1 MEITSLKFEGEA
13 LHILDQ
19 RKLPFKFIDIPCK
32 TREEV
37 WEAINKMMIRGAP
50 AIGVAA
56 AYGMYLG
63 VKNLSREKEK
73 FFKELKK
80 TKEYLDSARPTAVNL
95 KWATGRVYKIAKK
108 NEDKTVSSI
117 KQLILKEALAM
128 EKEDAK
134 RNYCIGEYGS
144 ALFKDNDTIMTI
156 CNTGALAT
164 VAYGTA
170 FSVIRK
176 AFKKYKNIKAI
187 ALETRPYLQGAR
199 LTALELK
206 EAGIPFHL
214 ITDNMSGFIM
224 NKGLVNGVVVGA
236 DRIALN
242 GDTANKI
249 GTYTL
254 SVLAMYHKIPFY
266 VVAPISTIDPDMPD
280 GKEIPIEERNPD
292 EVTHCG
298 GKRIAPEGI
307 EVYNPAFDVTP
318 NRLIDAIITD
328 KGILR
333 QPFEKSIKKI
343 LKNNSTRP

>member
-1 MEITSLKFEGEA
+1 MEIRSLKFDGEV

-19 RKLPFKFIDIPCK
+19 RKLPFEFINVPCK
-32 TREEV
+32 TEKDV

-63 VKNLSREKEK
+63 IKNFTGTSGNLLKRLKEV
-73 FFKELKK
+73 
-80 TKEYLDSARPTAVNL
+80 KEYLDTARPTAVNL
-95 KWATGRVYKIAKK
+95 KWATER
-108 NEDKTVSSI
+108 
-117 KQLILKEALAM
+117 ILKLAEKFKDLPSEELKQTILLEAIAM
-128 EKEDAK
+128 EKEDAE
-134 RNYCIGEYGS
+134 RNFKIGEFGS
-144 ALFKDNDTIMTI
+144 ALFKDGDTIMTI

-170 FSVIRK
+170 FSVIRRS
-176 AFKKYKNIKAI
+176 FEKYKDIKAI

-224 NKGLVNGVVVGA
+224 SKGLVSGIVVGA
-236 DRIALN
+236 DRIASN

-254 SVLAMYHKIPFY
+254 AVLAMHHKIPFY
-266 VVAPISTIDPDMPD
+266 VAAPISTIDPHIES
-280 GKEIPIEERNPD
+280 GAEIPIEERNPD

-307 EVYNPAFDVTP
+307 KVYNPAFDVTP
-318 NRLIDAIITD
+318 NGLIDAIITD
-328 KGILR
+328 KGVIR
-333 QPFEKSIKKI
+333 KPFKESIKDI
-343 LKNNSTRP
+343 LK

>member
-1 MEITSLKFEGEA
+1 MEIRSLRFDGEV

-19 RKLPFKFIDIPCK
+19 RKLPFEFIDVSCK
-32 TREEV
+32 SDKDV

-63 VKNLSREKEK
+63 IKNFTGTSEDLLKRLKEV
-73 FFKELKK
+73 
-80 TKEYLDSARPTAVNL
+80 KEYLDTARPTAVNL
-95 KWATGRVYKIAKK
+95 KWATER
-108 NEDKTVSSI
+108 
-117 KQLILKEALAM
+117 ILKLAEKFKNLPPEELKQAILSEAIAM
-128 EKEDAK
+128 EKEDAE
-134 RNYCIGEYGS
+134 RNFKIGEFGS
-144 ALFKDNDTIMTI
+144 ALFKDGDTIMTI

-170 FSVIRK
+170 FSVIRRS
-176 AFKKYKNIKAI
+176 FEKYKDIKAI

-214 ITDNMSGFIM
+214 VTDNMSGFIM
-224 NKGLVNGVVVGA
+224 SKGLVSGIVVGA
-236 DRIALN
+236 DRIASN

-254 SVLAMYHKIPFY
+254 AVLAMYHKIPFY
-266 VVAPISTIDPDMPD
+266 VAAPISTIDPHIES
-280 GKEIPIEERNPD
+280 GAEIPIEERNPD

-307 EVYNPAFDVTP
+307 KVYNPAFDVTP

-328 KGILR
+328 KGIIR
-333 QPFEKSIKKI
+333 KPFKESIKDI
-343 LKNNSTRP
+343 LK

>member
-1 MEITSLKFEGEA
+1 MEIRSLKFDGEV

-19 RKLPFKFIDIPCK
+19 RKLPFEFINVPCK
-32 TREEV
+32 TEKDV

-63 VKNLSREKEK
+63 IKNFTGTSGNLLKRLKEV
-73 FFKELKK
+73 
-80 TKEYLDSARPTAVNL
+80 KEYLDTARPTAVNL
-95 KWATGRVYKIAKK
+95 KWATER
-108 NEDKTVSSI
+108 
-117 KQLILKEALAM
+117 ILKLAEKFKDLPSEELKQTILLEAIAM
-128 EKEDAK
+128 EKEDAE
-134 RNYCIGEYGS
+134 RNFKIGEFGS
-144 ALFKDNDTIMTI
+144 ALFKDGDTIMTI

-170 FSVIRK
+170 FSVIRRS
-176 AFKKYKNIKAI
+176 FEKYKDIKAI

-224 NKGLVNGVVVGA
+224 SKGLVSGIVVGA
-236 DRIALN
+236 DRIASN

-254 SVLAMYHKIPFY
+254 AVLAMHHKIPFY
-266 VVAPISTIDPDMPD
+266 VAAPISTIDPHIES
-280 GKEIPIEERNPD
+280 GAEIPIEERNSD

-307 EVYNPAFDVTP
+307 KVYNPAFDVTP
-318 NRLIDAIITD
+318 NGLIDAIITD
-328 KGILR
+328 KGVIR
-333 QPFEKSIKKI
+333 KPFKESIKDI
-343 LKNNSTRP
+343 LK